1 MASNVLDKIGSN
13 IKKKIEENKKE
24 VGKEIKVSA
33 KNEILVLENDRFD
46 YNEVEKEVADYLIE
60 KELSIK
66 NVVSRAYTEIGEIL
80 SEAQEKLSNHSGGIF
95 EKWYE
100 SLGFKKDKVYR
111 LISRY
116 KLVLANCE
124 NRILIENLPLSL
136 SYEISK
142 ESCPEE
148 LKDKVLN
155 GEIKTLKEFNEA
167 KELEKTE
174 KKQKIIDNEALKS
187 KIFTFEKKYE
197 FYKEKLFENID
208 NYEEDKKAMV
218 VKEIKRFEKNIE
230 KIIGK

>member
-33 KNEILVLENDRFD
+33 TNEILVLENKTFD
-46 YNEVEKEVADYLIE
+46 YSIVENEIADFLKEKEIN
-60 KELSIK
+60 IK

-80 SEAQEKLSNHSGGIF
+80 SEAQDRLANHHGGIF

-116 KLVLANCE
+116 RLVLANCE
-124 NRILIENLPLSL
+124 NKTLIENLPLSL

-148 LKDKVLN
+148 LKNKVLE
-155 GEIKTLKEFNEA
+155 GEIRTLKEFQEA
-167 KELEKTE
+167 KFNEEPEKIH
-174 KKQKIIDNEALKS
+174 KSIDVETLKN
-187 KIFTFEKKYE
+187 KLFTFEKKYE
-197 FYKEKLFENID
+197 FYREKLFNNLENYQD
-208 NYEEDKKAMV
+208 DKRNLVM
-218 VKEIKRFEKNIE
+218 KEIKRFEKNIE

>member
-1 MASNVLDKIGSN
+1 MASNVLDKIGNN

-33 KNEILVLENDRFD
+33 VNEILVLENDRFD
-46 YNEVEKEVADYLIE
+46 YSEIETEIAEFLIE

-80 SEAQEKLSNHSGGIF
+80 AEAQDKLANHHGGIF

-124 NRILIENLPLSL
+124 NRVLIENLPLSL

-142 ESCPEE
+142 ESCPED
-148 LKDKVLN
+148 LRDKVLN
-155 GEIKTLKEFNEA
+155 GEIKTLKEFQEA
-167 KELEKTE
+167 KEKEIKE
-174 KKQKIIDNEALKS
+174 VKQKIIDEDTLKN
-187 KIFTFEKKYE
+187 KLFTFEKKYE
-197 FYKEKLFENID
+197 FYREKLFKNLAD
-208 NYEEDKKAMV
+208 YEEEKKALV

>member
-33 KNEILVLENDRFD
+33 KNEILILENDRFD